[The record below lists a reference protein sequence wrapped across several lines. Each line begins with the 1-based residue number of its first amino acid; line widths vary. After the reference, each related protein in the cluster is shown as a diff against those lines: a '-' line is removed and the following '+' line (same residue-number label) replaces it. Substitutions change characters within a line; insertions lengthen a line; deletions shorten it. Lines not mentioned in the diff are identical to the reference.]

1 MTREASFRQFD
12 VQWPPMKTLCLAAV
26 LVALPAF
33 GDIIPQDVALC
44 RSKSAGAACVTEDGL
59 QGTCTEISIS
69 RPDYSG
75 GVPPTYK
82 QTKVLSCQAT
92 AKGSARVSTGWLGA
106 GLAFLALLG
115 ALTLLR
121 KPRRP
126 AFA

>member
-1 MTREASFRQFD
+1 MYSRVT
-12 VQWPPMKTLCLAAV
+12 MKTLWLAAV
-26 LVALPAF
+26 LVAFPAF
-33 GDIIPQDVALC
+33 ADIIPVDVATC
-44 RSKSAGAACVTEDGL
+44 RGKAAGTTCVTEDGL
-59 QGTCTEISIS
+59 QGTCVETSVT
-69 RPDYSG
+69 RPDYSA

-82 QTKVLSCQAT
+82 QVTMLSCQAT

-115 ALTLLR
+115 ALTVLR